1 MSFQTLAKKKLNHR
15 LSANAALV
23 RALYDAEGAPGRLRA
38 DAAPGPAKTRLD
50 SQNFSQYQHTPVTYA
65 KEVLGQ
71 NWWEKQILI
80 AESLV
85 KYRRVLVKAAHSVG
99 KTHLAAGLVN
109 WFFDCFQ
116 PSITITTAPTHQQ
129 VVDVLW
135 KEIRTQRKH
144 KSFLLPKTPRMER
157 APDHYAVGYTANSG
171 VAFQGRHSDNLL
183 IIFDECVGIPGEF
196 WDAAE
201 SMMTGNNC
209 YWLAICNPTDT
220 SSRAYEEDIKGRFF
234 TISISALEHPNI
246 LYPDKR
252 AFGSLSP
259 IWIKERLQD
268 WCDIIPAED
277 RKPTDILFE
286 NVCYRPQP
294 LAETRLLGRWASSS
308 SNSVWPESVWNLTL
322 DPRTDSHAADSEK
335 ITIGCDVARYGDDFT
350 SILVRRGKFALHHE
364 THNGWNTAQ
373 TAGRLKQLAQQFAP
387 ENTDPRTITIIID
400 DDGVGG
406 GVVDQANSYRFIGSS
421 AAARAFDS
429 SRYPNRRSEIWFTVM
444 ELAKDNLINLSRLSE
459 RSRQLLRQQALA
471 PMYSID
477 SRGRR
482 VVEPKEQTK
491 KRIGRSPDDMDALN
505 LAFADY
511 FGKVEYVSS
520 LYL

>member
-1 MSFQTLAKKKLNHR
+1 MSFQTLAKKRLNLKLSTNTP
-15 LSANAALV
+15 LA
-23 RALYDAEGAPGRLRA
+23 RAIAQ
-38 DAAPGPAKTRLD
+38 TRLQNTQLVD
-50 SQNFSQYQHTPVTYA
+50 SQNFSQYQSAPDRYA
-65 KEVLGQ
+65 KEILGQ

-80 AESLV
+80 AESLI

-116 PSITITTAPTHQQ
+116 PSITLTTAPTHQQ

-157 APDHYAVGYTANSG
+157 APDHYAVGYTASSD

-209 YWLAICNPTDT
+209 YWLAICNPTNT
-220 SSRAYEEDIKGRFF
+220 SSRAYEEDLKGRFF
-234 TISISALEHPNI
+234 TITVSALEHPNI
-246 LYPDKR
+246 LYPDKPV
-252 AFGSLSP
+252 FGSLSP
-259 IWIKERLQD
+259 AWVKERLQD
-268 WCDIIPAED
+268 WCDVIPTED
-277 RKPTDILFE
+277 RKPTDVFFE

-294 LAETRLLGRWASSS
+294 LAEARLLGRWASSS
-308 SNSVWPESVWNLTL
+308 SSSVWSESVWNLTL
-322 DPRTDSHAADSEK
+322 DTQTDSSSEK
-335 ITIGCDVARYGDDFT
+335 YEGEIVIGCDVARYGDDFT
-350 SILVRRGKFALHHE
+350 SIVVRRGKFALHHE

-387 ENTDPRTITIIID
+387 ENADPRTIPIVVD

-406 GVVDQANSYRFIGSS
+406 GVVDQAGPYRFVGAS
-421 AAARAFDS
+421 AAARAFDP
-429 SRYPNRRSEIWFTVM
+429 SRYPNRRSEVWFTVM
-444 ELAKDNLINLSRLSE
+444 ELAKDNLINLSRLPE

-471 PMYSID
+471 PRYSLD

-491 KRIGRSPDDMDALN
+491 KRLGRSPDDMDALN
-505 LAFADY
+505 LAFANY
-511 FGKVEYVSS
+511 YGKVEYVSP